1 MMVTVSDSELYA
13 AQAAAYRLLLAR
25 LNRDEDALEIVQR
38 EIEPEILEQPDRMRA
53 VLACMVG
60 VAAGVMTTLH
70 RGNKAEAAQVVEL
83 LLTRALDKLDDA
95 KGGG

>member
-1 MMVTVSDSELYA
+1 
-13 AQAAAYRLLLAR
+13 
-25 LNRDEDALEIVQR
+25 
-38 EIEPEILEQPDRMRA
+38 
-53 VLACMVG
+53 
-60 VAAGVMTTLH
+60 MTTLH